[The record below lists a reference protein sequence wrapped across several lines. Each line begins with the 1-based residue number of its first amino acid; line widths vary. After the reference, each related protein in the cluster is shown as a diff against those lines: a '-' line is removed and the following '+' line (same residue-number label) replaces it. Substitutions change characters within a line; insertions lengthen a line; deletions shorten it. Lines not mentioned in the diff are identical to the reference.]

1 MPHIHEKIDFCSE
14 VLIVFKNK
22 VLLRKHDKYKIW
34 LSVGGHIELDGDP
47 NETAVREA
55 KEEVGLDVVLYKE
68 EGKQP
73 DFKDEK
79 HKSLIPP
86 QFIFTHQVNETHSH
100 IVFIYFAK
108 SETDQLKLSDTE
120 VTEDCRWFTK
130 EEVVKND
137 VGMLPML
144 QFYALKALEALSE

>member
-14 VLIVFKNK
+14 TFVVYKNK

-34 LSVGGHIELDGDP
+34 LSVGGHIELDEDP
-47 NETAVREA
+47 NQATIREV

-73 DFKDEK
+73 EFYDGKNI
-79 HKSLIPP
+79 SLIPP
-86 QFIFTHQVNETHSH
+86 QFMVMHPVTDEHSH

-108 SETDQLKLSDTE
+108 SGTDQLQLSETE
-120 VTEDCRWFTK
+120 IADECRWFNK
-130 EEVVKND
+130 EELIDQKYGVSDKVKIH
-137 VGMLPML
+137 
-144 QFYALKALEALSE
+144 ALKALEALSE